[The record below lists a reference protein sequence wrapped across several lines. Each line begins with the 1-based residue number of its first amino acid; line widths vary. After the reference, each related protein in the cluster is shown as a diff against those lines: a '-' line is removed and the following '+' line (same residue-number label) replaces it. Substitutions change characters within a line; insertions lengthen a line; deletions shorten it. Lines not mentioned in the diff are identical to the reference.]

1 MIQKAEDLCAVCKK
15 IRNVVKPGH
24 SAGLQTVLV
33 PVNHDDPKKAK
44 VWKTV
49 DDPQQVVAV
58 IQARN

>member
-1 MIQKAEDLCAVCKK
+1 MIQKAEDIRAVCKK

-33 PVNHDDPKKAK
+33 PVDHEDPKKAN

-58 IQARN
+58 I